1 MPYKGKGNAG
11 SFRKST
17 GTTALNSPAESIVWI
32 MVSEPF
38 FVHLPPM
45 LEAFQNHLRE
55 QFPPLHKAKLL
66 IAISGGVDSVVLT
79 HLCKESGLKISLA
92 HCNFHLRGEESDGD
106 ELFVQEFA
114 DALDLEVFTE
124 HFDTEAYAKASK
136 TSVQM
141 AARDLRYQWFRE
153 LQRDMKFDYLLTAHH
168 SNDDLETF
176 MINFIRGTGL
186 DGITGIP
193 EIKEGI
199 LRPLLAFSRNE
210 IEDYA
215 HKNHLKW
222 REDSSNAATK
232 YLRNKIRH
240 EIIPGLEELN
250 PQLLQGFK
258 KTQQHL
264 KESALLVE
272 DYISA
277 IFPKI
282 AAENQDGYSFNIKL
296 LKSIPNTK
304 AILYELFKPFG
315 FTEWDDVLHL
325 LDAQSGKV
333 VYSKTHRLIKDREEI
348 LLTTIPSEED
358 NMEFEISEEEAVLML
373 PVGTFHLEEVEAV
386 SEANHNEIFV
396 DKNKLDF
403 PLIVRKW
410 QKGDY
415 FFPFGME
422 GKKKLSKFF
431 KDNKLSLP
439 QKENSRVLS
448 SNDKVVWVIGH
459 RADARFAVD
468 PSTSKILKITYTP

>member
-1 MPYKGKGNAG
+1 
-11 SFRKST
+11 
-17 GTTALNSPAESIVWI
+17 
-32 MVSEPF
+32 
-38 FVHLPPM
+38 M
-45 LEAFQNHLRE
+45 LQAFQKHLRE
-55 QFPPLHKAKLL
+55 QFSPLHNAKLL

-92 HCNFHLRGEESDGD
+92 HCNFHLRDEESDGD
-106 ELFVQEFA
+106 EQFVQEFA
-114 DALDLEVFTE
+114 DALDLEVFIE
-124 HFDTEAYAKASK
+124 HFDTEAYAEESK
-136 TSVQM
+136 ISVQM

-153 LQRDMKFDYLLTAHH
+153 LQRDLKFDYLLTAHH
-168 SNDDLETF
+168 ANDDLETF
-176 MINFIRGTGL
+176 IINFVRGTGL
-186 DGITGIP
+186 DGLTGIP
-193 EIKEGI
+193 EINDGI
-199 LRPLLAFSRNE
+199 LRPLLPFSRKE

-222 REDSSNAATK
+222 REDSSNASSK

-250 PQLLQGFK
+250 PQLLQSFK

-282 AAENQDGYSFNIKL
+282 AKENQDGYSFDIQL
-296 LKSIPNTK
+296 LKTIPNKK
-304 AILYELFKPFG
+304 AVLYELFKPFG

-325 LDAQSGKV
+325 LDAQPGKL
-333 VYSKTHRLIKDREEI
+333 VYSKTHRLIKDREEL
-348 LLTTIPSEED
+348 LLTMIPSEEGD
-358 NMEFEISEEEAVLML
+358 MEFKISEKENVLML
-373 PVGTFHLEEVEAV
+373 PVGTFHLEEVEAI
-386 SEANHNEIFV
+386 SEVNQNEIFV

-403 PLIVRKW
+403 PLVVRKW

-415 FFPFGME
+415 FYPFGME

-448 SNDKVVWVIGH
+448 SNDSIVWVVGH
-459 RADARFAVD
+459 RADSRFAVD
-468 PSTSKILKITYTP
+468 QSTAKILKITYTP

>member
-1 MPYKGKGNAG
+1 
-11 SFRKST
+11 
-17 GTTALNSPAESIVWI
+17 
-32 MVSEPF
+32 
-38 FVHLPPM
+38 M

-124 HFDTEAYAKASK
+124 HFDTEAYAEESK

-153 LQRDMKFDYLLTAHH
+153 LQRDLKFDYLLTAHH

-176 MINFIRGTGL
+176 MINFTRGTGL
-186 DGITGIP
+186 DGLTGIP
-193 EIKEGI
+193 EINEGI

-222 REDSSNAATK
+222 REDSSNASTK

-250 PQLLQGFK
+250 PQLLQNFK

-282 AAENQDGYSFNIKL
+282 ATENQDGYSFNIKL
-296 LKSIPNTK
+296 LKTIPNTK

-315 FTEWDDVLHL
+315 FTEWDDVFHL
-325 LDAQSGKV
+325 LDAQSGKL

-373 PVGTFHLEEVEAV
+373 PVGIFHLEEVEAV
-386 SEANHNEIFV
+386 SEANQNEIFV

-448 SNDKVVWVIGH
+448 SNDKVVWVVGH

>member
-1 MPYKGKGNAG
+1 
-11 SFRKST
+11 
-17 GTTALNSPAESIVWI
+17 
-32 MVSEPF
+32 
-38 FVHLPPM
+38 M
-45 LEAFQNHLRE
+45 LEAFKNHLRE

-79 HLCKESGLKISLA
+79 HLCKESGMRISLA

-124 HFDTEAYAKASK
+124 HFDTEAYAEESK

-141 AARDLRYQWFRE
+141 AARDLRYQWFGE
-153 LQRDMKFDYLLTAHH
+153 LQRDLKFDYLLTAHH

-186 DGITGIP
+186 DGLTGIP
-193 EIKEGI
+193 ESNDGI
-199 LRPLLAFSRNE
+199 LRPLLPFSRKE

-222 REDSSNAATK
+222 REDSSNLSTK
-232 YLRNKIRH
+232 YLRNRIRH

-250 PQLLQGFK
+250 PQLLQSFK

-282 AAENQDGYSFNIKL
+282 AKKNQDGYSFNIKL
-296 LKSIPNTK
+296 LKTIPNTK

-315 FTEWDDVLHL
+315 FTEWNDVLHL
-325 LDAQSGKV
+325 LDAQAGKI
-333 VYSKTHRLIKDREEI
+333 VYSKTHRLVKDREKL

-358 NMEFEISEEEAVLML
+358 NFKFEISEEEAVLML
-373 PVGTFHLEEVEAV
+373 PVGTFHLETVETI
-386 SEANHNEIFV
+386 SEANQNEIFV

-415 FFPFGME
+415 FYPFGME

-439 QKENSRVLS
+439 QKENSRILS

-468 PSTSKILKITYTP
+468 QSTSKILKITYTP

>member
-1 MPYKGKGNAG
+1 
-11 SFRKST
+11 
-17 GTTALNSPAESIVWI
+17 
-32 MVSEPF
+32 
-38 FVHLPPM
+38 M

-124 HFDTEAYAKASK
+124 HFDTEAYAEESK

-153 LQRDMKFDYLLTAHH
+153 LQRDLKFDYLLTAHH

-176 MINFIRGTGL
+176 MINFTRGTGL
-186 DGITGIP
+186 DGLTGIP
-193 EIKEGI
+193 EINEGI

-222 REDSSNAATK
+222 REDSSNASTK

-250 PQLLQGFK
+250 PQLLQSFK

-282 AAENQDGYSFNIKL
+282 ATENQDGYSFNIKL
-296 LKSIPNTK
+296 LKTIPNTK

-315 FTEWDDVLHL
+315 FTEWDDVFHL
-325 LDAQSGKV
+325 LDAQSGKL

-373 PVGTFHLEEVEAV
+373 PVGIFHLEEVEAV
-386 SEANHNEIFV
+386 SEANQNEIFV

-448 SNDKVVWVIGH
+448 SNDKVVWVVGH